1 MRDQEYASWDLNI
14 VTWVCWGECVEG
26 FWYGAGV
33 REVRMGTK
41 GNQGHYKSDCPE
53 LKNRKHGNQAEGTGA
68 RGMVYSLG
76 GEETN
81 QDLDDIED
89 DINA

>member
-1 MRDQEYASWDLNI
+1 TVGHLTRD
-14 VTWVCWGECVEG
+14 CWNPTTTSNQKTISFYEC
-26 FWYGAGV
+26 
-33 REVRMGTK
+33 

-53 LKNRKHGNQAEGTGA
+53 LKNRKHRNQAEGTGT
-68 RGMVYSLG
+68 RGMVYVLG

-89 DINA
+89 GINA